1 MIMGKISVKVMV
13 QGGKAIP
20 GPPLGPALAQHKVNI
35 GQVVSQINDKT
46 KEFAGISVP
55 VEVKIDTDTKAFE
68 IIVGSPP
75 ISQLIK
81 KELKAE
87 TLAKTAWKE
96 AAVGDLKMEAVVKIA
111 KSKLGS
117 LGTKSLKNAVKEVA
131 GSCVSCGVTIDGKN
145 PKEIIKEINSGKW
158 DAEFK

>member
-1 MIMGKISVKVMV
+1 MGKISVKVMV

>member
-1 MIMGKISVKVMV
+1 MGKISVKVMV

-35 GQVVSQINDKT
+35 GQVVSQINEKT

-55 VEVKIDTDTKAFE
+55 VEVKVDTETKGFE

-75 ISQLIK
+75 VSQLIK

-87 TLAKTAWKE
+87 KLSKTAWKE
-96 AAVGDLKMEAVVKIA
+96 AAAGDLKMAAVVKIA
-111 KSKLGS
+111 KSKQS
-117 LGTKSLKNAVKEVA
+117 SFGTKSVKNAVKVIV
-131 GSCVSCGVTIDGKN
+131 GSCVSCGVTIEGKN
-145 PKEIIKEINSGKW
+145 PKEIIKEIEAGKW
-158 DAEFK
+158 DAELK

>member
-1 MIMGKISVKVMV
+1 MGKISVKVMV

-35 GQVVSQINDKT
+35 GQVVSQINDRT

-81 KELKAE
+81 KELKVE

-117 LGTKSLKNAVKEVA
+117 LGTKRLKNAVKEVA

-158 DAEFK
+158 DAELR

>member
-1 MIMGKISVKVMV
+1 MGKISVKVMV

-35 GQVVSQINDKT
+35 GQVVSQINEKT

-75 ISQLIK
+75 VSQLIK
-81 KELKAE
+81 KEIKVE
-87 TLAKTAWKE
+87 TLAKAAWKE
-96 AAVGDLKMEAVVKIA
+96 PAAGDLKMPAVVKIA
-111 KSKLGS
+111 KSKMGS
-117 LGTKSLKNAVKEVA
+117 FGTKSVKNATKA
-131 GSCVSCGVTIDGKN
+131 ILGSCVSCGVTVEGKN
-145 PKEIIKEINSGKW
+145 PKEIIKEIEAGKW
-158 DAEFK
+158 DAEMK